1 MEYKI
6 ITPENPD
13 YPKKLK
19 ERLGSQC
26 PTLYYYGPLE
36 FIDKFTMAVISADSI
51 GGEGLM
57 AANQVLFTVREY
69 AMNYVGAWHSVMETE
84 IFRLGLWKKCHNTV
98 TLFSAKGL
106 SSESFESFLLDRFYP
121 PMDKFPEREEYFR
134 RAKNGELLMLS
145 VVDPNQK
152 KQLRKNI
159 IERNWIACNLA
170 DIVFVSFGEKNSKTY
185 TVAKKLIK
193 TNIPIFTT
201 DSEVNKDLHELGIQ
215 GLNRK
220 TVREFLEKHGA
231 PLWKEETKPKEIIQ
245 NYTEPAVSH
254 SFVKESK
261 LSQIDFLNESRNLKK
276 KK

>member
-6 ITPENPD
+6 LTHSDPK

-19 ERLGSQC
+19 ERVGAEC
-26 PTLYYYGPLE
+26 PKLYYYGPLE
-36 FIDKFTMAVISADSI
+36 FLDKFTMAVISADSI

-69 AMNYVGAWHSVMETE
+69 AMNYIGAWHSVMETE

-106 SSESFESFLLDRFYP
+106 AVETFDSFLLDRFYP

-134 RAKNGELLMLS
+134 RAKSGELLILS

-159 IERNWIACNLA
+159 IERNWVACNLA
-170 DIVFVSFGEKNSKTY
+170 DIVFVPYGVKGSKTF
-185 TVAKKLIK
+185 TVAKKIVEAK
-193 TNIPIFTT
+193 IPIFTT
-201 DSEVNKDLHELGIQ
+201 ESEENKDLHQLGIS
-215 GLNRK
+215 GFNRK
-220 TVREFLEKHGA
+220 SVKDFLEEKGA
-231 PLWKEETKPKEIIQ
+231 KL
-245 NYTEPAVSH
+245 PA
-254 SFVKESK
+254 KESK
-261 LSQIDFLNESRNLKK
+261 PETTMPIYETPKDKVTVSTKPPQTEMVFDKSRKRK
-276 KK
+276 